1 MIPDAEVKWKNVWMG
16 AFVTTVFFGIG
27 KLLIGFYLSKSSF
40 GSVYGAAGSLVI
52 LLTWIFY
59 SSMIV
64 LFGAQFSAVYSDEIE
79 GGISPT
85 KNAKFL
91 DKK

>member
-1 MIPDAEVKWKNVWMG
+1 MM
-16 AFVTTVFFGIG
+16 
-27 KLLIGFYLSKSSF
+27 GFYLGVSSF

-64 LFGAQFSAVYSDEIE
+64 LFGAQYTAVYSKEIE
-79 GGISPT
+79 GGINTSE
-85 KNAKFL
+85 NAEL
-91 DKK
+91 ESENV